1 MTLIVSVRAPD
12 GIIIAGDSLL
22 TVKEDGQPAIT
33 LSHTQKILPFYG
45 KSGVGIFGSSLLGNK
60 SVYTAIRLFEQDLKK
75 NDIPFNGVT
84 EMAQK
89 MGDHFHNLLKEEL
102 EQENKSFD
110 ALQPGQ
116 FALGFHIVGYD
127 DSPAPKTVE
136 VYIGKDVRPLVREE
150 FGCTYTGN
158 GEIVQAI
165 WELYKERPE
174 NQPPYPLLSLQN
186 AIDYAEFLIHTTIV
200 HQRLSRTV
208 PNVGGNIDIAI
219 VTFFDG
225 FQWIHQKPLNQIS
238 EGN

>member
-1 MTLIVSVRAPD
+1 MTLIVSVRVPD

-22 TVKEDGQPAIT
+22 TVKEDGEPAIT
-33 LSHTQKILPFYG
+33 LSHAQKILPFYG
-45 KSGVGIFGSSLLGNK
+45 KLGVGIFGSGLLGNK
-60 SVYTAIRLFEQDLKK
+60 SVHAAIRLFEQDLKK
-75 NDIPFNGVT
+75 KDIPFNGVR
-84 EMAQK
+84 EIAQK

-102 EQENKSFD
+102 EQENKSLD

-127 DSPAPKTVE
+127 DSPDPKTVE
-136 VYIGKDVRPLVREE
+136 VHIGKEVNPQVREE
-150 FGCTYTGN
+150 FGCTYTGS

-165 WELYKERPE
+165 WGLYKERPE
-174 NQPPYPLLSLQN
+174 NQPPYSLLSLQN
-186 AIDYAEFLIHTTIV
+186 AIDYAELLIHTTTV

-219 VTFFDG
+219 VTLFDG
-225 FQWIHQKPLNQIS
+225 FQWVRQKPLNQIL